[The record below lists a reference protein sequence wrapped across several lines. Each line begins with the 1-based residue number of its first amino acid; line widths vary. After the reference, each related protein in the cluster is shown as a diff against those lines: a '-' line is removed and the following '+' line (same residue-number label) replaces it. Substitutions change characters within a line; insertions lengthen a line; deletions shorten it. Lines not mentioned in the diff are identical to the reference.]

1 MAKLAIVVL
10 AGTDSH
16 ADLGRVTNAL
26 QVTKEAQDEGDDV
39 VLVFDGAGTQW
50 VPELED
56 ESHTA
61 HPLYD
66 AVSEN
71 VQVCDF
77 CADAFDVG
85 AAVDDSGAERVAEY
99 QGHPSLRD
107 LVVDGYEVL
116 TF

>member
-1 MAKLAIVVL
+1 MVKAAIIVL

-26 QVTKEAQDEGDDV
+26 QAAKEFTDGGDDV
-39 VLVFDGAGTQW
+39 ELIFDGAGTQW
-50 VPELED
+50 VRELED

-61 HPLYD
+61 HSLYD
-66 AVSEN
+66 AVSDH

-85 AAVDDSGAERVAEY
+85 DAVDESDADRVAEF
-99 QGHPSLRD
+99 QGHPSVRD
-107 LVVDGYEVL
+107 LVVDGYEVI